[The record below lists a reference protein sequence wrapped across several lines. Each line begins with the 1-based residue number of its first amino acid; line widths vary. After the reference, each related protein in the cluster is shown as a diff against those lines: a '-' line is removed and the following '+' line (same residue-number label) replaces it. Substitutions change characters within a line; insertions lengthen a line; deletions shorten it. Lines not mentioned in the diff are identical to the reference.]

1 MTGDLNTAFGHRPIH
16 IRGAA
21 AATSLKAG
29 IKRSVVTL
37 LLSPS
42 VGRVRGWSRKAC
54 HLFQTFYCLFHIFR
68 FSFCRILP
76 LRGSLSPALRA
87 PPSSRGNALY
97 AYFNTPRRFHFF
109 MRRTT
114 ILHFSFL
121 ISHSSEAFQRNQGTE
136 RPMSHPEPT
145 PSVYRF
151 SHSPNSLFRYRRY
164 SWRTGKK
171 F

>member
-1 MTGDLNTAFGHRPIH
+1 MSGPVFVRGEVTSDWGLEYCFRVSPPY

-21 AATSLKAG
+21 ATTSLKAG

-42 VGRVRGWSRKAC
+42 VGRARGWSRKAC

-114 ILHFSFL
+114 ISHFAFL
-121 ISHSSEAFQRNQGTE
+121 ISNFSFKRSFPTE
-136 RPMSHPEPT
+136 SRD
-145 PSVYRF
+145 
-151 SHSPNSLFRYRRY
+151 
-164 SWRTGKK
+164 
-171 F
+171 